1 VGLHRLL
8 EPAVRLAFLAQHLH
22 PVMRV
27 RQATGLLAALE
38 AVAADQPYRLPP
50 MARRA
55 VQAGK
60 AAAVAAVVAVAAI
73 RASAARAASAVTV
86 TAS

>member
-27 RQATGLLAALE
+27 RQATGLSAARA
-38 AVAADQPYRLPP
+38 AVVAVQLLRLLP

-55 VQAGK
+55 VRAGLV
-60 AAAVAAVVAVAAI
+60 AVEAAVVAVAAI
-73 RASAARAASAVTV
+73 RALVVRAASAVLATV
-86 TAS
+86 L